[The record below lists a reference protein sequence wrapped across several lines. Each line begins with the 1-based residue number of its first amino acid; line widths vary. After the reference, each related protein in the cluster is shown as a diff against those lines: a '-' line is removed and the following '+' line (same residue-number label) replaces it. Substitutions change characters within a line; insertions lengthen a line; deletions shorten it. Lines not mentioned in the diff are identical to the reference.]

1 VLSGNELLTVLAADL
16 RKAQPPVRRIPVPNL
31 GLKSPT
37 GATFDPATG
46 TWYVLDDGTKTIV
59 RVPMPGGSPGTPARI
74 SLQGLGDVSLQGLA
88 FNPADGLFY
97 VANPTQNLLYG
108 LDSSGT
114 VQKTY
119 SLNAIELGG
128 AGLQDLRALVFAPSA
143 DPTDNPSTQHLFI
156 ADAGSTSILGGVAE
170 VSLAE
175 ATVASTEQGTLV
187 QTIETSRFNPPS
199 PDPAGITYLRPRD
212 SLEICDSEVDEM
224 TIFRGVNLWQVT
236 RTGTVTDTGAT
247 FPHPPNA
254 KEPTGLGFKPAD
266 GTLFVSDDNRRR
278 VFLIRPG
285 ADGRYGTS
293 DDRQV
298 GSIDVTTFGLPVD
311 AEGVEFDTRSGHVF
325 IADGVGREVWR
336 VNPGPNRTFGNA
348 DDVVTHFDVGRYG
361 ALDPEGIG
369 HVAARSNLVIVD
381 DPSETVYEV
390 TKSGGLVRTIDISGV
405 PGVRRPA
412 GITLA
417 PGTNDPTRM
426 NLWIVDRVVDNNANP
441 NENDGRL
448 YEISW
453 PSAPPT

>member
-1 VLSGNELLTVLAADL
+1 LRRGVDSTVPARYRSRQGGARIAVTDAVADAIEVLESSVPNVTAAAGSSLIPVVEAVDQGVVEQLFISDAPVSSTLADVSEVLLTDARTA
-16 RKAQPPVRRIPVPNL
+16 R
-31 GLKSPT
+31 
-37 GATFDPATG
+37 
-46 TWYVLDDGTKTIV
+46 
-59 RVPMPGGSPGTPARI
+59 GSEPIT
-74 SLQGLGDVSLQGLA
+74 
-88 FNPADGLFY
+88 
-97 VANPTQNLLYG
+97 T
-108 LDSSGT
+108 
-114 VQKTY
+114 
-119 SLNAIELGG
+119 
-128 AGLQDLRALVFAPSA
+128 
-143 DPTDNPSTQHLFI
+143 
-156 ADAGSTSILGGVAE
+156 AE
-170 VSLAE
+170 VTTA
-175 ATVASTEQGTLV
+175 ATEEGTLV
-187 QTIETSRFNPPS
+187 RIIHTSRFSPSS
-199 PDPAGITYLRPRD
+199 PDPAGITYFPATDRLVI
-212 SLEICDSEVDEM
+212 SDSEVDEM
-224 TIFRGVNLWQVT
+224 AIFRGVNLWQVT

-369 HVAARSNLVIVD
+369 HVAARSNLVILD

-417 PGTNDPTRM
+417 PGTNNPTRM